1 VVATVSAREAGEA
14 GAAEEAGL
22 IVGRMRSRM
31 RTWIAVLTL
40 LPVSLLL
47 VAGCGGG
54 EEGEAPPE
62 TSSESTEETTLST
75 TVSAAESATAQRPTV
90 TIANSEGERV
100 EVEVEIADTRTEQ
113 AQGLMERTE
122 LAENAGMLFILKSE
136 QSPGFFMEN
145 TLIPL
150 SIAFIDSEGRI
161 VDIQDMQPLD
171 ETHHYPAEPAQYML
185 EVNQGLF
192 AERGVQVG
200 DQVELPRSDPAEP
213 PDSTVVVQ
221 AFRDA
226 GLEVGESYPVEQ
238 GPGWDELPVP
248 RTYEEATRFLIPSLG
263 ADAGGRVFVFG
274 SETDLRAVRDFYEG
288 LASSTR
294 PSVYDEGLV
303 LLQLS
308 NQLPEDEAE
317 RYSAVLREVV

>member
-1 VVATVSAREAGEA
+1 
-14 GAAEEAGL
+14 
-22 IVGRMRSRM
+22 M
-31 RTWIAVLTL
+31 RTSITVLTL
-40 LPVSLLL
+40 LFVWLLL
-47 VAGCGGG
+47 VAGCGG
-54 EEGEAPPE
+54 EKSSAP
-62 TSSESTEETTLST
+62 SESTEETAPST
-75 TVSAAESATAQRPTV
+75 TPTESEASQTPTV
-90 TIANSEGERV
+90 IITNSEGERV

-113 AQGLMERTE
+113 ARGLMERTE

-185 EVNQGLF
+185 EVNQGFF

-200 DQVELPRSDPAEP
+200 DQVELPRPDSAEP

-238 GPGWDELPVP
+238 EPGWDELPVP
-248 RTYEEATRFLIPSLG
+248 RTYEEATRFLIPSLE

-274 SETDLRAVRDFYEG
+274 SETDLVAVRDFYEG
-288 LASSTR
+288 LARSTR
-294 PSVYDEGLV
+294 PYVYDEGLV
-303 LLQLS
+303 LVQLS

-317 RYSAVLREVV
+317 RYNAVLRETV

>member
-1 VVATVSAREAGEA
+1 
-14 GAAEEAGL
+14 
-22 IVGRMRSRM
+22 M
-31 RTWIAVLTL
+31 RTSITVLTL
-40 LPVSLLL
+40 LFVWLLL
-47 VAGCGGG
+47 VAGCGG
-54 EEGEAPPE
+54 EKSSAP
-62 TSSESTEETTLST
+62 SESTEETTPST
-75 TVSAAESATAQRPTV
+75 TATVSESEASRTPTV
-90 TIANSEGERV
+90 IITNSEGERV

-113 AQGLMERTE
+113 ARGLMERTE

-185 EVNQGLF
+185 EVNQGFF

-200 DQVELPRSDPAEP
+200 DQVELPRPNPAAP
-213 PDSTVVVQ
+213 PESTVVVQ

-238 GPGWDELPVP
+238 EPGWDELPVP

-274 SETDLRAVRDFYEG
+274 SETDLVAVRDFYEG
-288 LASSTR
+288 LARSTR
-294 PSVYDEGLV
+294 PYVYDEDLV
-303 LLQLS
+303 LVQLS
-308 NQLPEDEAE
+308 NQLPEGEAE
-317 RYSAVLREVV
+317 RYKAVLKETV

>member
-1 VVATVSAREAGEA
+1 
-14 GAAEEAGL
+14 
-22 IVGRMRSRM
+22 MRSRM
-31 RTWIAVLTL
+31 RISITVLTL
-40 LPVSLLL
+40 LFVWLLL
-47 VAGCGGG
+47 VVGCGG
-54 EEGEAPPE
+54 EKSSAP
-62 TSSESTEETTLST
+62 SESKETAPST
-75 TVSAAESATAQRPTV
+75 TATESEASQTPTV
-90 TIANSEGERV
+90 IITNSEGERV
-100 EVEVEIADTRTEQ
+100 EVQVEIADSRTEQ
-113 AQGLMERTE
+113 ARGLMERTE

-185 EVNQGLF
+185 EVNQGFF

-200 DQVELPRSDPAEP
+200 DQVELPRPDSAEP

-238 GPGWDELPVP
+238 EPGWDELPVP
-248 RTYEEATRFLIPSLG
+248 RTYEEATRFLIPPLE

-274 SETDLRAVRDFYEG
+274 SETDLVAVRDFYEG
-288 LASSTR
+288 LARSTR
-294 PSVYDEGLV
+294 PYVYDEGLV
-303 LLQLS
+303 LVQLS

-317 RYSAVLREVV
+317 RYNAVLRETV

>member
-1 VVATVSAREAGEA
+1 
-14 GAAEEAGL
+14 
-22 IVGRMRSRM
+22 MRISI
-31 RTWIAVLTL
+31 TVLTL
-40 LPVSLLL
+40 LFVWLLL
-47 VAGCGGG
+47 VVGCGG
-54 EEGEAPPE
+54 EKSSAP
-62 TSSESTEETTLST
+62 SESKETAPST
-75 TVSAAESATAQRPTV
+75 TATESEASQTPTV
-90 TIANSEGERV
+90 IITNSEGERV
-100 EVEVEIADTRTEQ
+100 EVQVEIADSRTEQ
-113 AQGLMERTE
+113 ARGLMERTE

-185 EVNQGLF
+185 EVNQGFF

-200 DQVELPRSDPAEP
+200 DHVELPQPDPAEP

-238 GPGWDELPVP
+238 EPGWDELPVP

-274 SETDLRAVRDFYEG
+274 SETDLRAVRDFYEE
-288 LASSTR
+288 LARSTR
-294 PSVYDEGLV
+294 PYVYDEGLV
-303 LLQLS
+303 LVQLS
-308 NQLPEDEAE
+308 KQLPEGEAE
-317 RYSAVLREVV
+317 RYSAVLRETV